1 MCPIIGPLGCIL
13 MQYGRRHHHLKR
25 LVFPIS
31 GTYNTVFLGLAYIS
45 GNKNA
50 FSKSPFFKESM
61 ESRLREKV
69 LQKVQE
75 SKCFEMNFGRHLG
88 FQNTCIK

>member
-31 GTYNTVFLGLAYIS
+31 GTYNTVFLGHAYIS

-88 FQNTCIK
+88 F